1 MKPDR
6 RTEILGS
13 ITAQDRKADDNGSGF
28 VFLKGKVYGVGEVY
42 LGRVSA
48 PNSRVIFADT
58 YLSKTV
64 NPAGKVMLAEFNC
77 TGPGSDAAKRVLWS
91 RRFTMNAVQY
101 LTVDFINGKEWL
113 PAFYY

>member
-13 ITAQDRKADDNGSGF
+13 ITAQDRKAEDGSGF

-48 PNSRVIFADT
+48 PDSRVIFADT
-58 YLSKTV
+58 YLSKTI
-64 NPAGKVMLAEFNC
+64 NPAGWTSIGY
-77 TGPGSDAAKRVLWS
+77 TGS
-91 RRFTMNAVQY
+91 T
-101 LTVDFINGKEWL
+101 E
-113 PAFYY
+113 

>member
-1 MKPDR
+1 MVIGERVQCPEIFMKPDR

-64 NPAGKVMLAEFNC
+64 NPEGWTSIGY
-77 TGPGSDAAKRVLWS
+77 TGS
-91 RRFTMNAVQY
+91 T
-101 LTVDFINGKEWL
+101 E
-113 PAFYY
+113 